1 MEIFSSKLQE
11 PYYTYIKNG
20 IKIYEM
26 RINDEKRKKMK
37 IGNIWKFKNANNENL
52 PEYNTRIIDKK
63 IYKSFE
69 EAIKKKGYKKLLP
82 NSKSISEAIKTYN
95 SFDNGMYEVDA
106 KKYGVV
112 CFRLKVIKHKMI
124 VKKSCP
130 KNIEARL
137 YNSKYLSYQIGDIL
151 VFVNSETNEKC
162 SKIIINIRKYKNLED
177 YLSNEKHK
185 KGLTSSKFGS
195 EKQRKKLEEKFGFS
209 IIVFDLYNS

>member
-26 RINDEKRKKMK
+26 RVNDEKRKKMK
-37 IGNIWKFKNANNENL
+37 IGDIWKFKNANNEKL
-52 PEYNTRIIDKK
+52 PEYNSKIIDKK

-95 SFDNGMYEVDA
+95 AFDNGMYEVDA
-106 KKYGVV
+106 KKYCVV

-130 KNIEARL
+130 KNVEARL

-151 VFVNSETNEKC
+151 VFVKC
-162 SKIIINIRKYKNLED
+162 SKIIIDIRKYKNLED
-177 YLSNEKHK
+177 YLTNEKHK
-185 KGLTSSKFGS
+185 KVLPLSKFGS
-195 EKQRKKLEEKFGFS
+195 EKQRRKLEEKYGFC
-209 IIVFDLYNS
+209 IIVFEVR

>member
-11 PYYTYIKNG
+11 PYYTYIRDG

-26 RINDEKRKKMK
+26 RVNDEKRRKMK
-37 IGNIWKFKNANNENL
+37 IGDIWKFKNANNENL
-52 PEYNTRIIDKK
+52 PEFNTKIIDKK

-95 SFDNGMYEVDA
+95 AFDNGMFEVDA

-112 CFRLKVIKHKMI
+112 CFKLKVIKHKMI

-130 KNIEARL
+130 KNVEARL

-151 VFVNSETNEKC
+151 VFVKC
-162 SKIIINIRKYKNLED
+162 SKIIIDIRKYKNLED
-177 YLSNEKHK
+177 YLLNEKHK
-185 KGLTSSKFGS
+185 KVLHLSGLGS
-195 EKQRKKLEEKFGFS
+195 EKQRKKLEEKYGFC
-209 IIVFDLYNS
+209 IIVFEVR

>member
-11 PYYTYIKNG
+11 PYYTYIKYG
-20 IKIYEM
+20 IKIYEL
-26 RINDEKRKKMK
+26 RVNDEKRKKMK

-52 PEYNTRIIDKK
+52 PEYNTMIIDKK

-69 EAIKKKGYKKLLP
+69 EAIEKTSYKKLLP
-82 NSKSISEAIKTYN
+82 NSKSIKEAIKTYN
-95 SFDNGMYEVDA
+95 AFDNGMYELDA

-112 CFRLKVIKHKMI
+112 CFKLKVIKHKMI
-124 VKKSCP
+124 VKKSFP

-162 SKIIINIRKYKNLED
+162 SKIIINIQKYKNLD

-185 KGLTSSKFGS
+185 KSLHLSRFGS
-195 EKQRKKLEEKFGFS
+195 EKQINKLEEKYGFC
-209 IIVFDLYNS
+209 IIVFEIK

>member
-20 IKIYEM
+20 IKIYEL
-26 RINDEKRKKMK
+26 RVNDEKRKKMK
-37 IGNIWKFKNANNENL
+37 IGDIWKFKNANNENL
-52 PEYNTRIIDKK
+52 PEYNTKIIDKK

-69 EAIKKKGYKKLLP
+69 EAIKKKRYKKLLP

-95 SFDNGMYEVDA
+95 AFDNGMYEIDA

-112 CFRLKVIKHKMI
+112 CFKLKVIKHKMI
-124 VKKSCP
+124 VKNSCP
-130 KNIEARL
+130 KNVEARL

-151 VFVNSETNEKC
+151 VFVKC
-162 SKIIINIRKYKNLED
+162 SKIIIDIKKYKNLED

-185 KGLTSSKFGS
+185 KVLPLSGLGS
-195 EKQRKKLEEKFGFS
+195 EKQRKKLEEKYGFC
-209 IIVFDLYNS
+209 IIVFEVR

>member
-11 PYYTYIKNG
+11 PYYKYIKNG

-37 IGNIWKFKNANNENL
+37 IGDIWKFKNANNEKL
-52 PEYNTRIIDKK
+52 PEYNTKIIDKK

-95 SFDNGMYEVDA
+95 AFDNGMYEVDA

-124 VKKSCP
+124 VEETCP
-130 KNIEARL
+130 KSVEARL
-137 YNSKYLSYQIGDIL
+137 FNSKYLSYQIGNIL
-151 VFVNSETNEKC
+151 VFEKC
-162 SKIIINIRKYKNLED
+162 SKIIIDIRKYKNLED

-185 KGLTSSKFGS
+185 KVIPLSRFGS
-195 EKQRKKLEEKFGFS
+195 EKQRRKLEEKYGFS
-209 IIVFDLYNS
+209 IIVFEVR

>member
-11 PYYTYIKNG
+11 PYYTYIKDG
-20 IKIYEM
+20 IKIYEL
-26 RINDEKRKKMK
+26 RVNDEKRKKMK
-37 IGNIWKFKNANNENL
+37 IGDIWKFKNANNENL
-52 PEYNTRIIDKK
+52 PEYNTKIIDKK

-95 SFDNGMYEVDA
+95 AFDNGMYEVDA

-112 CFRLKVIKHKMI
+112 CFKLKVIKHKMP

-137 YNSKYLSYQIGDIL
+137 FNSKYLSYQIGDIL
-151 VFVNSETNEKC
+151 IFDKC

-177 YLSNEKHK
+177 YLSNEKNK
-185 KGLTSSKFGS
+185 KAIPLSRFGS
-195 EKQRKKLEEKFGFS
+195 EKQRKKLEEKYGYS
-209 IIVFDLYNS
+209 IIVFELY

>member
-20 IKIYEM
+20 IKIYEL
-26 RINDEKRKKMK
+26 RVNDEKRKKMK
-37 IGNIWKFKNANNENL
+37 IGDIWKFKNANNENL
-52 PEYNTRIIDKK
+52 PEYNTKIIDKK

-95 SFDNGMYEVDA
+95 AFDNGLYEIDA

-112 CFRLKVIKHKMI
+112 CFKLKVIKHKII

-130 KNIEARL
+130 KNVEARL

-151 VFVNSETNEKC
+151 ELVNPDTKKKC
-162 SKIIINIRKYKNLED
+162 SKVIVNIKIINKNSKNNSCIIIFEVR
-177 YLSNEKHK
+177 
-185 KGLTSSKFGS
+185 
-195 EKQRKKLEEKFGFS
+195 
-209 IIVFDLYNS
+209 